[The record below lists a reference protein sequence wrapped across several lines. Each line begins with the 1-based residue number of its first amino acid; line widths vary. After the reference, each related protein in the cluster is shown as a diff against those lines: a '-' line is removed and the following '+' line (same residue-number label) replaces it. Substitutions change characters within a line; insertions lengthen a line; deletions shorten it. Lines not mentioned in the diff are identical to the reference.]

1 MKIIKFIINILTL
14 IIALNISFI
23 LMLFIP
29 IEIIML
35 TLLSIWDDKNYFL
48 KIDPMFTYVF
58 DYWREKIYLK

>member
-48 KIDPMFTYVF
+48 KIDPIFTYVF
-58 DYWREKIYLK
+58 DYWKEKIYLK